1 MSNVIQSVIEL
12 FKVLIEVLKAWK
24 KRWERNQVAKLEG
37 IYLEKISRK
46 KRDTFLLLILV
57 TIIWLV

>member
-24 KRWERNQVAKLEG
+24 KRWERNQVAKG
-37 IYLEKISRK
+37 FIWRK
-46 KRDTFLLLILV
+46 LAGKKTLFYC
-57 TIIWLV
+57 